1 MNVDKALIQR
11 LSNLSKLQ
19 FDEAETTEIIN
30 DLNNIIGFIDQLK
43 AVNVDGL
50 EPLIH
55 LSDQTNV
62 LRPDVIKM
70 EITHEEALKNA
81 PVADSDYFKVPRV
94 LKKK

>member
-1 MNVDKALIQR
+1 MKVDKALIER

-19 FDEAETTEIIN
+19 FTDAETTEIMH
-30 DLNNIIGFIDQLK
+30 DLNNIIGFIDQLQS
-43 AVNVDGL
+43 VDVEGL

-55 LSDQTNV
+55 MGDRTNV

-94 LKKK
+94 LKKQ